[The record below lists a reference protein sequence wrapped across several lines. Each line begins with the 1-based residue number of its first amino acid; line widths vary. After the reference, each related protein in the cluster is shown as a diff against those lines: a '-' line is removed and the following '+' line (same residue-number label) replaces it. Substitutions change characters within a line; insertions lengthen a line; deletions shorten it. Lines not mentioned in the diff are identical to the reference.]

1 MDGTQVCRLRK
12 LLDFLLKY
20 VFGTPKNDPFF
31 IKSQWAWAHG
41 PNGQGPNGHGPVG
54 PMGQGPMGMGPWA
67 RAQWA
72 QWAWAHGPNVGC
84 TLEYIPR
91 P

>member
-20 VFGTPKNDPFF
+20 VFGTPKNDPFSL
-31 IKSQWAWAHG
+31 KANGRG
-41 PNGQGPNGHGPVG
+41 PMGPMGKGPMGMG

-67 RAQWA
+67 RA
-72 QWAWAHGPNVGC
+72 HGPNGPGPMGPMGMGPGPWAQCGVY
-84 TLEYIPR
+84 T
-91 P
+91 